1 LKTATTN
8 SGNQSVDVLI
18 IGAGL
23 SGIGGACHL
32 RRNCPDRSFM
42 ILESREA
49 SGGTWDLFR
58 YPGIR
63 SDSDMY
69 TFGYGFK
76 PWSDKSSIADGHKI
90 LRYIREAAAEYDVE
104 QHIRYQHK
112 VLSANW
118 SSTNQRWLVTAEL
131 GDTGEQV
138 TIDCQFI
145 FSCSGYYDY
154 DQGYTPE
161 FAGID
166 KFKGQ
171 VVHAQHWPEK
181 LNYKDKRVVV
191 IGSGATAV
199 TLVPTMSKDT
209 ASLVMLQRS
218 PTYIASVPKEQPLA
232 EKLRKWLP
240 DRWVFRLT
248 RWSRVFF
255 QIYLYQLSRKK
266 PQQLKKL
273 LLGRVRQE
281 MGPDYDVDTHF
292 TPDYNPWDQRLCG
305 VPDGDLFAAIR
316 EGRAEVVT
324 DHIDHFNK
332 EGIELKSGQ
341 QLDAD
346 IVVLAT
352 GLNLKF
358 AGGVQYSVDNRV
370 LDFTEHF
377 IFRGMMFSGLPN
389 MAFTVGY
396 TNSSWTL
403 KADLTAKYV
412 SRLLNK
418 MARRGYTSVT
428 PHLKGEVEEV
438 PLLDFDAGYVLRSR
452 ESFPKQGNRL
462 PWKNYQNYIRDFIGL
477 SLGRQNDDELEFR

>member
-1 LKTATTN
+1 MAKQTE
-8 SGNQSVDVLI
+8 SVDVLI

-23 SGIGGACHL
+23 SGIGGACQL

-69 TFGYGFK
+69 TYSYGFK
-76 PWSDKSSIADGHKI
+76 PWRDKSAIADGDKI
-90 LRYIREAAAEYDVE
+90 LTYIREAAAEYDVE
-104 QHIRYQHK
+104 KHIRYRHK
-112 VLSANW
+112 VVSANW
-118 SSTNQRWLVTAEL
+118 SSAEKRWMVTAVR
-131 GDTGEQV
+131 GDNGSRV
-138 TIDCQFI
+138 TISCQFI

-154 DQGYTPE
+154 EQGYTPE

-166 KFKGQ
+166 NFKGK
-171 VVHAQHWPEK
+171 VVHAQHWPEDLDYQGK
-181 LNYKDKRVVV
+181 HVVV

-199 TLVPTMSKDT
+199 TLVPAMSRDT

-218 PTYIASVPKEQPLA
+218 PTYIADVPAEDPTA

-240 DRWVFRLT
+240 VDLAFRLT
-248 RWSRVFF
+248 RWKRVLF
-255 QIYLYQLSRKK
+255 QIYIYQLSRRRPKE
-266 PQQLKKL
+266 LRRY
-273 LLGRVRQE
+273 LLGQVRKQL
-281 MGPDYDVDTHF
+281 GSDYDVATHF
-292 TPDYNPWDQRLCG
+292 TPDYNPWDQRLCA
-305 VPDGDLFAAIR
+305 VPDGDMFTAIR

-324 DHIDHFNK
+324 DHIESFNRQ
-332 EGIELKSGQ
+332 GIKLKSGK

-346 IVVLAT
+346 IVILAT

-358 AGGVQYSVDNRV
+358 AGGVEYSIDDKT

-377 IFRGMMFSGLPN
+377 IYRGMMFSDMPN

-403 KADLTAKYV
+403 KADLTGNYV
-412 SRLLNK
+412 CRLLNK
-418 MARRGYTSVT
+418 MTSGGYTTVT
-428 PHLKGEVEEV
+428 PRMKWEVDEV
-438 PLLDFDAGYVLRSR
+438 PLLDFDAGYVLRAR
-452 ESFPKQGNRL
+452 DQFPKQGDRL
-462 PWKNYQNYIRDFIGL
+462 PWKNYQDYIRDFIGL
-477 SLGRQNDDELEFR
+477 RLCSLRDKELEFS